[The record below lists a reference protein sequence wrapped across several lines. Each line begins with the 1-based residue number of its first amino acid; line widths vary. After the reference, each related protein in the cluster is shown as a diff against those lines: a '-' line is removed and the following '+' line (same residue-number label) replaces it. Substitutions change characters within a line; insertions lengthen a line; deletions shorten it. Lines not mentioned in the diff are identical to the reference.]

1 MNPFKPEKN
10 VMTNPLYASPKR
22 EERDDSHYFE
32 GKPDVDIWRMFRQ
45 GHEGAFRYIY
55 GKYLID
61 LLRYGYHFTND
72 RELIKDSIHD
82 LFVELRQGKN
92 ISETNSIKF
101 YLLKAFRWK
110 IQHVVS
116 ARKKLSHVDLR
127 ATSFQTEIEVS
138 IETEL
143 IKSQQDQ
150 EMLIQLNK
158 ALSRLSNRQKE
169 ALYHFY
175 HQNCTYEQVAQIM
188 KLSNIKSARNLIYK
202 ALDSLK
208 AYYSLVR

>member
-1 MNPFKPEKN
+1 
-10 VMTNPLYASPKR
+10 
-22 EERDDSHYFE
+22 
-32 GKPDVDIWRMFRQ
+32 
-45 GHEGAFRYIY
+45 
-55 GKYLID
+55 
-61 LLRYGYHFTND
+61 
-72 RELIKDSIHD
+72 
-82 LFVELRQGKN
+82 
-92 ISETNSIKF
+92 
-101 YLLKAFRWK
+101 
-110 IQHVVS
+110 VVS